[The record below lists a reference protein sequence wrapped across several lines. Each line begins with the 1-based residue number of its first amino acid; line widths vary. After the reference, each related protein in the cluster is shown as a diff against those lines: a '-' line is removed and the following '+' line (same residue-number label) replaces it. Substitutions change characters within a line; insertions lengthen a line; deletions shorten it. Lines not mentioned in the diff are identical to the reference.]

1 MLHNLAGMAS
11 SLASTGLMV
20 HGPMYGKQIIFAF
33 WNFFPIVV
41 GLSTWCSELRN
52 KRVLFTTDTENVVH
66 VINKQTAK
74 DPKML
79 GLLRAMV
86 LICLRNNIFFRA
98 RHIPGVKNV
107 LADSLS
113 RLQVDKFHTLSR
125 GMDPTP
131 TPLPAHLLPEN
142 WVID

>member
-1 MLHNLAGMAS
+1 MSDNES
-11 SLASTGLMV
+11 
-20 HGPMYGKQIIFAF
+20 
-33 WNFFPIVV
+33 
-41 GLSTWCSELRN
+41 
-52 KRVLFTTDTENVVH
+52 VVH

-74 DPKML
+74 DTKML
-79 GLLRAMV
+79 ELLRAMV
-86 LICLRNNIFFRA
+86 LICLRNNILFWA

-131 TPLPAHLLPEN
+131 TPLAAHLLPEN
-142 WVID
+142 

>member
-1 MLHNLAGMAS
+1 M
-11 SLASTGLMV
+11 
-20 HGPMYGKQIIFAF
+20 
-33 WNFFPIVV
+33 
-41 GLSTWCSELRN
+41 
-52 KRVLFTTDTENVVH
+52 TDNESIVH

-74 DPKML
+74 DTKMF
-79 GLLRAMV
+79 GLLPVMV
-86 LICLRNNIFFRA
+86 LICLRNNIVFRA
-98 RHIPGVKNV
+98 CHIPGVRNV

-125 GMDPTP
+125 YMDPAP

>member
-1 MLHNLAGMAS
+1 MSDNES
-11 SLASTGLMV
+11 
-20 HGPMYGKQIIFAF
+20 
-33 WNFFPIVV
+33 
-41 GLSTWCSELRN
+41 
-52 KRVLFTTDTENVVH
+52 VVH

-74 DPKML
+74 DTKML

-131 TPLPAHLLPEN
+131 TPLAAHLLPEN

>member
-1 MLHNLAGMAS
+1 M
-11 SLASTGLMV
+11 
-20 HGPMYGKQIIFAF
+20 
-33 WNFFPIVV
+33 
-41 GLSTWCSELRN
+41 
-52 KRVLFTTDTENVVH
+52 TDNESVVH

-74 DPKML
+74 DLKML

-98 RHIPGVKNV
+98 RHIPGFKNAV
-107 LADSLS
+107 ADNLS

-131 TPLPAHLLPEN
+131 TALPAHLLPEN

>member
-1 MLHNLAGMAS
+1 M
-11 SLASTGLMV
+11 
-20 HGPMYGKQIIFAF
+20 
-33 WNFFPIVV
+33 
-41 GLSTWCSELRN
+41 
-52 KRVLFTTDTENVVH
+52 TDNESVVH

-98 RHIPGVKNV
+98 RHILGGKNV

-131 TPLPAHLLPEN
+131 TPLPAHLLPEI
-142 WVID
+142 WLID